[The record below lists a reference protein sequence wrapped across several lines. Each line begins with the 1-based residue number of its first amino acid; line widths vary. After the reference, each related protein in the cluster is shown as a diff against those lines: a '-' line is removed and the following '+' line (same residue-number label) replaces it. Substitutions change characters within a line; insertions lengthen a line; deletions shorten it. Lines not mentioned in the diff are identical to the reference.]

1 MDDRTLREYY
11 THAFRG
17 IVQATQ
23 PGSVMSSY
31 NRVNGV
37 PAAAD
42 PYLID
47 TLLRQTFGF
56 EGYVTSDCDA
66 IFTIAGNDVRGHH
79 WQPPGYDRPVNNTE
93 RHAFAMAAGED
104 ANCQTGYRDN
114 FNYLNQ
120 LPTAVDQGIPT
131 LTDTFNVNDLDV
143 SLTRLFTARMALG
156 EFDPPEDVPWVT
168 EARDR
173 VPQGS
178 WTNSDANGA
187 VTQTP
192 ARLALAREAGAKSI
206 VLLKNDGDR
215 LPLDVP
221 ATGAFKV
228 AVMGFFANPPAAN
241 TYLGGYS
248 ANQGPAGQAK
258 TVNGFNGIKSA
269 IQAINPAA
277 QVDFHRGFT
286 GTGTTAASL
295 TAVDPAAVAA
305 AAGYDAVIVY
315 AGTDNGTAREDIDRT
330 ELTLP
335 GAQGSLISQVA
346 AQNPNTVVYMETIGP
361 IDVSPWEADVPAIL
375 WSSYNGQRKGE
386 ALADVLLGTQ
396 NPSGRLP
403 SIWYQSVSQIPSI
416 SDYRIRPQ
424 GGSPGRTHQYFDG
437 ALAYPFGYGLSY
449 TDFDY
454 DNIGVDDD
462 TPDADATINVSV
474 EVTNTGAVA
483 GDDVV
488 QLYAT
493 TPDATPA
500 QERPRKRLV
509 GFDKVALEPGQT
521 KTVTLPLKIADLAF
535 YDQSAHRWVVDP
547 GGYGLQIARSSADGD
562 VEQEADITVGGTL
575 DAVPAVLSLK
585 PALEG
590 DAARGIQ
597 YRGLFPEG
605 AVIEPNPTVA
615 MKDDTLYGT
624 VRKGHE
630 RPFPAGMTFAYT
642 SNRPSVVKVDG
653 GTLRTVRNG
662 VATVTA
668 KVTYGGVTRTRE
680 FVVRVVS
687 ELGGITVN
695 GKPLSDVQPQSPF
708 RPDDFH
714 YEVVV
719 PDGVTETP
727 EVKATA
733 PNPAAKVQVT
743 QAPGIPGAATID
755 VTGPDGVELSY
766 EVAFARSPKSDAF
779 DGELG
784 AQWRW
789 IRHNPAKTSVTAD
802 AVVIKAD
809 SGDITSTPP
818 GTTNTASNLLV
829 QDAPGDWTIESELDF
844 SVVPHVDNQQGG
856 ILAYEDDDNYLR
868 LGWEYSGGQA
878 QIAETIEDS
887 RSGTSYPG
895 FAQGSGA
902 RAQTLATVPTAGIMG
917 DSRRLWLRMVK
928 RGARYTTSYSTD
940 GSTFTPLYET
950 GASLRDAKV
959 GVFAF
964 NRGGVSSDLDL
975 AVNSFAVSDRWPA
988 AVLPPRPSGG
998 GGGTP
1003 APGGG
1008 PGPTPPGPPA
1018 GDTSA
1023 PRIRLLSAGRQRLSR
1038 LRGSGIAFR
1047 VGVDEPAALTVT
1059 LRGTSKGFKRRLA
1072 RAVRRVALRRG
1083 QRARAAGREAA
1094 AATAEAHSA
1103 VGGADRAR
1111 GRCRGQREDEDEAA
1125 DVPPLS

>member
-1 MDDRTLREYY
+1 
-11 THAFRG
+11 
-17 IVQATQ
+17 
-23 PGSVMSSY
+23 
-31 NRVNGV
+31 
-37 PAAAD
+37 
-42 PYLID
+42 
-47 TLLRQTFGF
+47 
-56 EGYVTSDCDA
+56 
-66 IFTIAGNDVRGHH
+66 
-79 WQPPGYDRPVNNTE
+79 
-93 RHAFAMAAGED
+93 
-104 ANCQTGYRDN
+104 
-114 FNYLNQ
+114 
-120 LPTAVDQGIPT
+120 
-131 LTDTFNVNDLDV
+131 
-143 SLTRLFTARMALG
+143 
-156 EFDPPEDVPWVT
+156 
-168 EARDR
+168 
-173 VPQGS
+173 
-178 WTNSDANGA
+178 
-187 VTQTP
+187 
-192 ARLALAREAGAKSI
+192 
-206 VLLKNDGDR
+206 
-215 LPLDVP
+215 
-221 ATGAFKV
+221 
-228 AVMGFFANPPAAN
+228 
-241 TYLGGYS
+241 
-248 ANQGPAGQAK
+248 
-258 TVNGFNGIKSA
+258 
-269 IQAINPAA
+269 
-277 QVDFHRGFT
+277 
-286 GTGTTAASL
+286 
-295 TAVDPAAVAA
+295 
-305 AAGYDAVIVY
+305 
-315 AGTDNGTAREDIDRT
+315 
-330 ELTLP
+330 
-335 GAQGSLISQVA
+335 
-346 AQNPNTVVYMETIGP
+346 METIGP
-361 IDVSPWEADVPAIL
+361 IDVSPWAADVPAML

-386 ALADVLLGTQ
+386 ALADVLLGKQ

-424 GGSPGRTHQYFDG
+424 GGSPGRTYLYFDG

-454 DNIGVDDD
+454 ANLGVDDD

-509 GFDKVALEPGQT
+509 GFEKVALEPGQT

-547 GGYGLQIARSSADGD
+547 GAYGLQIARSSADGD

-585 PALEG
+585 PALAG

-597 YRGLFPEG
+597 HRGLFPEG

-695 GKPLSDVQPQSPF
+695 GKPLGDVQPQSPF

-743 QAPGIPGAATID
+743 QAAGIPGAATID

-784 AQWRW
+784 EQWRW

-868 LGWEYSGGQA
+868 LGWEYSGGRGPDRRDDRGQPLRHQLSRVRA
-878 QIAETIEDS
+878 GIGRARPDAGDRRRPRASWATRGGCGCGWSSAARATRRRTRPTAARSRRCTRRARACATPRSACS
-887 RSGTSYPG
+887 RSTAAACRAISTSP
-895 FAQGSGA
+895 S
-902 RAQTLATVPTAGIMG
+902 TPSPSPIAGRPRY
-917 DSRRLWLRMVK
+917 SH
-928 RGARYTTSYSTD
+928 RGRQAGR
-940 GSTFTPLYET
+940 
-950 GASLRDAKV
+950 RDARTRRRARPDPA
-959 GVFAF
+959 GPA
-964 NRGGVSSDLDL
+964 GGRRERAADP
-975 AVNSFAVSDRWPA
+975 APQRRAPA
-988 AVLPPRPSGG
+988 AVAAARPRDRVPGRRRRAGG
-998 GGGTP
+998 ADGDAARHVEGLQAP
-1003 APGGG
+1003 ARPHG
-1008 PGPTPPGPPA
+1008 
-1018 GDTSA
+1018 
-1023 PRIRLLSAGRQRLSR
+1023 
-1038 LRGSGIAFR
+1038 
-1047 VGVDEPAALTVT
+1047 AA
-1059 LRGTSKGFKRRLA
+1059 R
-1072 RAVRRVALRRG
+1072 ALRRG

-1094 AATAEAHSA
+1094 AAAAEAHAA

-1125 DVPPLS
+1125 GVPPLS